1 MKQRSIERE
10 LSHCLIVLSLGAVLI
25 TALLLLFF
33 FHRSFERQVRSDM
46 AISAESMVGA
56 LQAGAAPESLATADL
71 RITLIDTDG
80 TVLYDSWL
88 PDGALEK
95 YENHLD
101 RPEVAKA
108 LASGSGFDQRKS
120 DTTGQNF
127 TYYALALTDG
137 RVLRLAHY
145 TASTEAVYNAMLP
158 MIGVILIVVAVTAL
172 WLSAAMSGKIVQP
185 LQGIAENVDALTEQT
200 VPYSEL
206 IPFAQVLQEDHRLRA
221 EMEKQRAEFTANVS
235 HELKT
240 PLTSISGYAELLDM
254 ADFGRKIHKEAT
266 RMIGLVADI
275 LELSD
280 LDAKK
285 EASGCDM
292 LPLDLS
298 ALARDAA
305 QDLALNARNRYITI
319 KKNLSPAP
327 VVGDSKLL
335 FDLCINLL
343 DNGIRYNRPG
353 GWVCISTGQ
362 QNGVGYV
369 QVSDNGIGIP
379 AESQSRVFERFYR
392 VDKSRS
398 KATGGTGLGLAI
410 VKHIAALHGANI
422 SLQSEVGN
430 GTVILIT
437 FPSAP
442 PIDSGKAPAL

>member
-1 MKQRSIERE
+1 
-10 LSHCLIVLSLGAVLI
+10 
-25 TALLLLFF
+25 
-33 FHRSFERQVRSDM
+33 
-46 AISAESMVGA
+46 
-56 LQAGAAPESLATADL
+56 
-71 RITLIDTDG
+71 
-80 TVLYDSWL
+80 
-88 PDGALEK
+88 
-95 YENHLD
+95 
-101 RPEVAKA
+101 
-108 LASGSGFDQRKS
+108 
-120 DTTGQNF
+120 
-127 TYYALALTDG
+127 
-137 RVLRLAHY
+137 
-145 TASTEAVYNAMLP
+145 
-158 MIGVILIVVAVTAL
+158 
-172 WLSAAMSGKIVQP
+172 
-185 LQGIAENVDALTEQT
+185 
-200 VPYSEL
+200 
-206 IPFAQVLQEDHRLRA
+206 
-221 EMEKQRAEFTANVS
+221 MEKQRAEFTANVS

-240 PLTSISGYAELLDM
+240 PLTSISGYAELLENGIAKPEDM

-285 EASGCDM
+285 ENSGCDM

-319 KKNLSPAP
+319 KKNLAPAP

-442 PIDSGKAPAL
+442 PTDSGKAPAL

>member
-1 MKQRSIERE
+1 MKQESIERK
-10 LSHCLIVLSLGAVLI
+10 LSHRLMFLGLLAVLV
-25 TALLLLFF
+25 TAVLLTLF
-33 FHRSFERQVRSDM
+33 FHRGYERQIHSDM
-46 AISAESMVGA
+46 SIAAQSIGRGLESGVS
-56 LQAGAAPESLATADL
+56 PELLATDEL
-71 RITLIDTDG
+71 RLTLIAPSG
-80 TVLYDSWL
+80 EVLYDSM
-88 PDGALEK
+88 PAAEAV
-95 YENHLD
+95 NHLS
-101 RPEVAKA
+101 RPEVASA
-108 LASGSGFDQRKS
+108 FANGSGFSQRLS
-120 DTTGQNF
+120 DTAGQNL
-127 TYYALALTDG
+127 TYYALKLQNG
-137 RVLRLAHY
+137 QVLRLAH
-145 TASTEAVYNAMLP
+145 STSSINAIYNDSLP
-158 MIGVILIVVAVTAL
+158 MIAVILVVIAVLAL
-172 WLSAAMSGKIVQP
+172 LLSALLSRQLVQP
-185 LQGIAENVDALTEQT
+185 LQSIAENVDALTEKT
-200 VPYSEL
+200 VPYLEL
-206 IPFAQVLQEDHRLRA
+206 VPFAQVLQEDHRLRS

-240 PLTSISGYAELLDM
+240 PLTSISGYAELLESGIAKPEDM
-254 ADFGRKIHKEAT
+254 TDFGHKIHKEAA
-266 RMIGLVADI
+266 RMIDLVGDI

-285 EASGCDM
+285 ESGSECDM
-292 LPLDLS
+292 APLDLS

-319 KKNLSPAP
+319 KKNLAPAP
-327 VVGDSKLL
+327 VVGDQKLL

-430 GTVILIT
+430 GTVIQIT
-437 FPSAP
+437 FPQPS
-442 PIDSGKAPAL
+442 SQNS

>member
-56 LQAGAAPESLATADL
+56 LQAGAAPESLATSDL
-71 RITLIDTDG
+71 RITLIGTDG

-108 LASGSGFDQRKS
+108 LASGSGFDQRRS

-185 LQGIAENVDALTEQT
+185 EYIVDETLLGG
-200 VPYSEL
+200 L
-206 IPFAQVLQEDHRLRA
+206 IV
-221 EMEKQRAEFTANVS
+221 EMEGRVLDGS
-235 HELKT
+235 LKKD
-240 PLTSISGYAELLDM
+240 LQQV
-254 ADFGRKIHKEAT
+254 KE
-266 RMIGLVADI
+266 V
-275 LELSD
+275 
-280 LDAKK
+280 
-285 EASGCDM
+285 
-292 LPLDLS
+292 
-298 ALARDAA
+298 
-305 QDLALNARNRYITI
+305 
-319 KKNLSPAP
+319 
-327 VVGDSKLL
+327 
-335 FDLCINLL
+335 
-343 DNGIRYNRPG
+343 
-353 GWVCISTGQ
+353 
-362 QNGVGYV
+362 
-369 QVSDNGIGIP
+369 
-379 AESQSRVFERFYR
+379 
-392 VDKSRS
+392 
-398 KATGGTGLGLAI
+398 I
-410 VKHIAALHGANI
+410 VK
-422 SLQSEVGN
+422 
-430 GTVILIT
+430 
-437 FPSAP
+437 
-442 PIDSGKAPAL
+442 